1 MSVEQRV
8 REIVAEQLE
17 RDVNEVTNT
26 ASFIDDLGADS
37 LDIVELVMKM
47 EEEFGIE
54 IPTRSREDQD
64 RQRRDPVHHDA
75 QEIASRPGRPR
86 SQGRGR
92 KERHAQ
98 SGRHGT
104 GAVTPLGVGVRST
117 WDAVLAGTSGWGR
130 SRASTRGIFPRPSR
144 PR

>member
-54 IPTRSREDQD
+54 IPDEEAEKIKTVND
-64 RQRRDPVHHDA
+64 
-75 QEIASRPGRPR
+75 
-86 SQGRGR
+86 
-92 KERHAQ
+92 
-98 SGRHGT
+98 
-104 GAVTPLGVGVRST
+104 
-117 WDAVLAGTSGWGR
+117 
-130 SRASTRGIFPRPSR
+130 GIHYITTHKK
-144 PR
+144 